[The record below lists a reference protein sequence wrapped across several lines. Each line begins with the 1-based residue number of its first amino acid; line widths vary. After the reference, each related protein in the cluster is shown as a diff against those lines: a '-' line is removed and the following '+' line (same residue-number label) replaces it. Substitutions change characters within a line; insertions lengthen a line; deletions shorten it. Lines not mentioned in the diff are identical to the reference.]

1 MISIDEF
8 NSTPSERSSLR
19 TAELRL
25 LVLSLL
31 KLIGF
36 SSRRGGDV
44 LFGSCGLEPV
54 SGVGNDS
61 AAFCI
66 SSLDVSPGVETFA
79 TFATFATFLEGLSM
93 ISKPG
98 DSSRT
103 MFRFDGPLF
112 SSSSETSLDT
122 GFRFLDSVHGV
133 FSDLGGSSGLFSFD
147 LGVSGS
153 GGGGPYF
160 DSHSLASSSSSTKIK
175 NGHWLGS
182 FLSLEHVQT

>member
-31 KLIGF
+31 KLMGF

-44 LFGSCGLEPV
+44 LFEGRGLEPV

-66 SSLDVSPGVETFA
+66 SSLDVSPGVE

-175 NGHWLGS
+175 NGHWSGS